1 MEYHQLQLWTPYIIP
16 HFYNLSV
23 IRIEADCSNFGEDLV
38 LVLSGPA
45 SSEIFANF
53 PSAMNLGGRREGTVG
68 GGVTLIW
75 GWEAE
80 WKHSGFKKIKLKQ
93 RHGEK

>member
-45 SSEIFANF
+45 SNEIFANF
-53 PSAMNLGGRREGTVG
+53 PSAMNPGGGGGRERWVG
-68 GGVTLIW
+68 WDADMGV
-75 GWEAE
+75 GSGMEAQ
-80 WKHSGFKKIKLKQ
+80 WV
-93 RHGEK
+93 